1 VKSAYSAPKVI
12 FGCETVQQATENLK
26 VWKTE
31 LPVQIIEK
39 LRDEFQNIS
48 GKILNPSLWA

>member
-1 VKSAYSAPKVI
+1 VI